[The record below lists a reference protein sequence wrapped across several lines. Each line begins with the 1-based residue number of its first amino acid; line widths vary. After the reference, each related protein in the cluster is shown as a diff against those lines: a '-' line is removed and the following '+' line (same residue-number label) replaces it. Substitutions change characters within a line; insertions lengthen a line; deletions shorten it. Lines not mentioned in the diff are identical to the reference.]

1 MSILDRMF
9 HRGHDDLEKMP
20 PDIPMGIVGGETVYA
35 DDIVAHITG
44 ELERIRDER
53 MVYELQWTMNANF
66 LSGHQNCEMDIN
78 TRRITEEESVERRDR
93 ERRVY
98 NRIAPIMETR
108 LAHLGSV
115 SYDMVVKPRTYESDD
130 YAKAGVSTKIL
141 RYCKENTGFDHKM
154 RKAVAWAELTGTVYT
169 LSWWDTTAGDLIGET
184 ERVIA
189 DDKGVETVTVEQI
202 HSGDLDFGLVSSYEV
217 FPASLTVEEITDQ
230 RFVILEQVRDVGTVY
245 DMYGIRVQGE
255 NVDSYV
261 LTPIP
266 QGVTGHGRANITFGL
281 QKEQQENAVRVI
293 TYLENPSRDYPKGRI
308 AIVIRDKL
316 IFYGDLPGGVMPL
329 RDIKAKSVSGQ
340 FYGKSVIQD
349 LIPLQR
355 AYNNVSNKIQDFID
369 TVANNPVVM
378 ENGAIDNMEE
388 IDENGIES
396 GSVIL
401 IHPGFQKPDILDYPS
416 PPPVVENERAKLEE
430 AMEYTAGVS
439 QMMMYGGTPAGVT
452 SGTAIENLRDIDN
465 TRMSL
470 TAENIRDG
478 VIEMAK
484 IWLKLC
490 KAYAGGYRVL
500 RIAGS
505 DDAGYVSVWTRE
517 DINSYDVEFTAE
529 NELKTSPEQKK
540 QNFLNAYTAGLF
552 TDENGVN
559 GQEVKRLG
567 RELFLNENTQ
577 ALTMEELQRKYAA
590 RENSYLEH
598 GVIPQ
603 RGRYDDDA
611 VHLDEHIRYAISRDY
626 QIFAKRMPEYAAKFE
641 EHIAVHQQML
651 QQAANQEIEKKQQAA
666 MQQMMRGNTN
676 G

>member
-9 HRGHDDLEKMP
+9 PRKKDDLEKMP
-20 PDIPMGIVGGETVYA
+20 PEIQLGEIDGQAVYA
-35 DDIVAHITG
+35 DDIVSYV
-44 ELERIRDER
+44 LENLEKIRDDR

-66 LSGHQNCEMDIN
+66 QAGHQNCEMDTNLRKIVD
-78 TRRITEEESVERRDR
+78 EENMEIRDR
-93 ERRVY
+93 ERRVF
-98 NRIAPIMETR
+98 NRIGPIMETR

-115 SYDMVVKPRTYESDD
+115 TYDMVVKPRTYESDD
-130 YAKAGVSTKIL
+130 YAKAAVSTKIL
-141 RYCKENTGFDHKM
+141 EYCKANTGFSHKM

-169 LSWWDTTAGDLIGET
+169 LSWWDTNAGDLIGVSEQ
-184 ERVIA
+184 VDVA
-189 DDKGVETVTVEQI
+189 DDGTQTIRTADI
-202 HSGDLDFGLVSSYEV
+202 HTGDLDFGLVSSYEV
-217 FPASLTVEEITDQ
+217 FPSSLTTEEITDQ
-230 RFVILEQVRDVGTVY
+230 RFIILEQVRDVGTVY
-245 DMYGIRVQGE
+245 DMYGIRVEGE
-255 NVDSYV
+255 KVDSYV

-266 QGVTGHGRANITFGL
+266 QGVTGHGRANYTFGL
-281 QKEQQENAVRVI
+281 QKEAVENAVKVV
-293 TYLENPSRDYPKGRI
+293 TYLENPSRDYPMGRI
-308 AIVIRDKL
+308 AIIIRDKL

-329 RDIKAKSVSGQ
+329 RDIKAKAVPGQ

-349 LIPLQR
+349 LIPYQR
-355 AYNNVSNKIQDFID
+355 AYNNVRNKIHDFIG
-369 TVANNPVVM
+369 TVANNPVTM
-378 ENGAIDNMEE
+378 EDGAVSNMEE
-388 IDENGIES
+388 IEENGIES

-401 IHPGFQKPDILDYPS
+401 VKPGFKAPEIIQYPS
-416 PPPVVENERAKLEE
+416 PPAVVENERTQLEE

-439 QMMMYGGTPAGVT
+439 QMMMYGGTPTGVT

-470 TAENIRDG
+470 TADNIRDG

-490 KAYAGGYRVL
+490 KAFAGGYRVL

-529 NELKTSPEQKK
+529 NELRWSVEQKK
-540 QNFLNAYTAGLF
+540 QDFLAAYNLGLF

-559 GQEVKRLG
+559 PQEVKRKY
-567 RELFLNENTQ
+567 RSLFENDDTT
-577 ALTMEELQRKYAA
+577 ALSMEELQRKYAA
-590 RENSYLEH
+590 RENMYLDQ
-598 GVIPQ
+598 GVLPE

-626 QIFAKRMPEYAAKFE
+626 QIFAKKMPDYAAKFE
-641 EHIAVHQQML
+641 EHIAVHQS
-651 QQAANQEIEKKQQAA
+651 EIAKKQDAA
-666 MQQMMRGNTN
+666 MQNQMMMRGMNN

>member
-9 HRGHDDLEKMP
+9 HRKQDDLEKMP
-20 PDIPMGIVGGETVYA
+20 PEILMGQVDGEPVYA
-35 DDIVAHITG
+35 DDLVAFITG
-44 ELERIRDER
+44 ELERIRDDR
-53 MVYELQWTMNANF
+53 MVYELQWTLNANF
-66 LSGHQNCEMDIN
+66 QSGHQNCEMDIN
-78 TRRITEEESVERRDR
+78 QRRITEEENVEIRDR

-98 NRIAPIMETR
+98 NRIGPIMETR

-115 SYDMVVKPRTYESDD
+115 TYDMVVKPRTYEGDD
-130 YAKAGVSTKIL
+130 YAKAAVSTKL
-141 RYCKENTGFDHKM
+141 LQYCKANTGFSHKM
-154 RKAVAWAELTGTVYT
+154 RKGVAWAELTGTVYT
-169 LSWWDTTAGDLIGET
+169 LSWWDTNAGDLVG
-184 ERVIA
+184 ERVVL
-189 DDKGVETVTVEQI
+189 DEEGTESTVPI
-202 HSGDLDFGLVSSYEV
+202 YSGDLDFGLVSSYEV
-217 FPASLTVEEITDQ
+217 FPASLTTEEIADQ
-230 RFVILEQVRDVGTVY
+230 RFIILEQVRDVGTVY
-245 DMYGIRVQGE
+245 DMYGLRVVGE
-255 NVDSYV
+255 SVESYV

-281 QKEQQENAVRVI
+281 QKEQTENAVRVI
-293 TYLENPSRDYPKGRI
+293 TYLENPSRDYPRGRI
-308 AIVIRDKL
+308 AIVIKDKL

-329 RDIKAKSVSGQ
+329 RDIKAKAVPGQ

-355 AYNNVSNKIQDFID
+355 AYNNVCNKRQDFID

-378 ENGAIDNMEE
+378 EDGAVTNMEDIE
-388 IDENGIES
+388 EGGIES

-401 IHPGFQKPDILDYPS
+401 VRPGYQKPDIIQYPN
-416 PPPVVENERAKLEE
+416 PPSIIDSEMAKLEE

-470 TAENIRDG
+470 TADNIRDG

-490 KAYAGGYRVL
+490 KAFAGGYRVL

-517 DINSYDVEFTAE
+517 DINSYDVEFEAE
-529 NELKTSPEQKK
+529 NELRRSPEQKK
-540 QNFLNAYTAGLF
+540 QDFLAAYNLGLY
-552 TDENGVN
+552 TDENGVVP
-559 GQEVKRLG
+559 QEVKRKY
-567 RELFLNENTQ
+567 RELFEADSTSSLS
-577 ALTMEELQRKYAA
+577 MEELQRKYAS
-590 RENSYLEH
+590 RENSYLEQ
-598 GVIPQ
+598 GVLPE
-603 RGRYDDDA
+603 RGRYDDDR

-626 QIFAKRMPEYAAKFE
+626 QIFAKKMPEYAAKFE
-641 EHIAVHQQML
+641 EHIAVHQAEMAKRE
-651 QQAANQEIEKKQQAA
+651 QAM
-666 MQQMMRGNTN
+666 MQNLMMRGNQN

>member
-1 MSILDRMF
+1 MSILDRLF
-9 HRGHDDLEKMP
+9 HKDRDDLERMP
-20 PDIPMGIVGGETVYA
+20 PEVPMGVVGGETVYA

-66 LSGHQNCEMDIN
+66 LAGHQNCEMDIN
-78 TRRITEEESVERRDR
+78 LRRITEEESVERRDR

-130 YAKAGVSTKIL
+130 YAKAGVSTKLL
-141 RYCKENTGFDHKM
+141 RYCKATTGFDHKM

-169 LSWWDTTAGDLIGET
+169 LSWWDTSAGEIVGEE
-184 ERVIA
+184 ERVLVGEDGTEGA
-189 DDKGVETVTVEQI
+189 VLSPI
-202 HSGDLDFGLVSSYEV
+202 HAGDLDFGLVSSYEV

-230 RFVILEQVRDVGTVY
+230 RFIILEQIRDVGTVY
-245 DMYGIRVQGE
+245 DMYGIRVDGE
-255 NVDSYV
+255 TVDSYV

-266 QGVTGHGRANITFGL
+266 QGVTGHGRANLTFGL
-281 QKEQQENAVRVI
+281 AKEQTENAVRVI

-316 IFYGDLPGGVMPL
+316 IFYGDLPAGVMPL
-329 RDIKAKSVSGQ
+329 RDIKAKAVAGQ

-378 ENGAIDNMEE
+378 EEGALSNMEE
-388 IDENGIES
+388 LEESGIES

-401 IHPGFQKPDILDYPS
+401 VKPGFGRPDILEYPS
-416 PPPVVENERAKLEE
+416 PPSVVENERAKLEE

-470 TAENIRDG
+470 TADNIRDG

-484 IWLKLC
+484 IWLALC
-490 KAYAGGYRVL
+490 KAFAGGYRVL
-500 RIAGS
+500 RVAGS

-517 DINSYDVEFTAE
+517 DINSYDVEYTAE
-529 NELKTSPEQKK
+529 NELRRSAEQKK
-540 QNFLNAYTAGLF
+540 QDFLAAYNLGLY

-559 GQEVKRLG
+559 PQEVKRKY
-567 RELFLNENTQ
+567 RELFENGDTESIT
-577 ALTMEELQRKYAA
+577 LTELQRKYAA
-590 RENSYLEH
+590 RENAYLDQ
-598 GVIPQ
+598 GVIPE

-611 VHLDEHIRYAISRDY
+611 VHLDEHIRFAISRDY
-626 QIFAKRMPEYAAKFE
+626 QIFAKRMPDYAAKFE
-641 EHIAVHQQML
+641 EHIAVHQQ
-651 QQAANQEIEKKQQAA
+651 EIAKKEQAA
-666 MQQMMRGNTN
+666 MQQQMILRGKNN